1 MHVHDDNANQLDT
14 PQAEGLHIAVV
25 TSGYHPQVTHA
36 MRDAAI
42 DTFVKAGGDR
52 DNLLLIDAPGAWEL
66 GVLCSQVVHNTPV
79 DGVLALGCVITGETT
94 HDQWINAG
102 LSHSLAALAGQSGVP
117 VGFGLLTCPTLE
129 HARARAGGEHGNK
142 GADTMTAVLC
152 SVNTIESLPTT
163 EVEQ

>member
-1 MHVHDDNANQLDT
+1 MLNLV
-14 PQAEGLHIAVV
+14 
-25 TSGYHPQVTHA
+25 
-36 MRDAAI
+36 M
-42 DTFVKAGGDR
+42 GGATQFK
-52 DNLLLIDAPGAWEL
+52 LETI
-66 GVLCSQVVHNTPV
+66 
-79 DGVLALGCVITGETT
+79 ITKITKIT
-94 HDQWINAG
+94 R
-102 LSHSLAALAGQSGVP
+102 AGQSGVP